1 MFRKIIYIWRKY
13 LLMKTPFYVLF
24 FLLLTAISSAQKNT
38 YPIFIIKDSLKE
50 NANAVVRLDQMDITI
65 ASQRSMNIKIQRVVS
80 VLNEKGLNDI
90 DAYQHYDKTTSIKS
104 IEAIVYDAFGNEIKK
119 IKRKDFRDQSAVS
132 GSTLFSDNRVVYL
145 NYTPVSYPFTI
156 VYSSETETSNTAFIP
171 QWYFLGG
178 YYLSVEKSVLN
189 VTFLNNLGF
198 KKKEFYFSGFNIKK
212 TADTDTRLS
221 YEAINILAQ
230 KAEDLSP
237 SSRDLYPRIMMGLEK
252 FHLEGVDGTATTWE
266 AFGKWYGD
274 KILTGTT
281 ELPEE
286 TKTKIKALV
295 GNEKDPV
302 EKAKIVYDYVQKKSR
317 YVNIAIG
324 IGGWKP
330 MLATDVDRLGYGD
343 CKALS
348 NYTKALL
355 QAVDVPSYNTIL
367 YGDRYKSNIQS
378 DFVSMQG
385 NHMILAVPNG
395 DNYTFLECTSQD
407 DPFGYQGTFT
417 DDRDVLVVKPE
428 GGVIVRTKIY
438 EDKGNT
444 QTDKGSYSI
453 DENGNLSGH
462 IFITSE
468 GSQYSSKS
476 RTETL
481 QPTEKEAHYKEYWS
495 NINNLKLGKITF
507 TNDKQKIRF
516 TEDIEVNATN
526 YGVISANKMIF
537 PVDAFN
543 QSKSNV
549 KRVRNRKNPFQIQRG
564 YLDTDEI
571 EVNLP
576 AGFSIE
582 FLPSNF
588 ELKGKFGE
596 YKTEIIKKEDNKL
609 TYKRS
614 MFLNKGKYSN
624 KEYDEYRLFMEQ
636 VSKNDNAKIIL
647 TRN

>member
-1 MFRKIIYIWRKY
+1 
-13 LLMKTPFYVLF
+13 MKKPFFALF
-24 FLLLTAISSAQKNT
+24 LFLITLNSYSQKVNYNVT
-38 YPIFIIKDSLKE
+38 SIPDSLKQ

-65 ASQRSMNIKIQRVVS
+65 ASQRSMIIKKQRIVT
-80 VLNEKGLNDI
+80 VLNDKGLGDI
-90 DAYQHYDKTTSIKS
+90 EAYEHYDKTTSINS
-104 IEAIVYDAFGNEIKK
+104 IEAIVYDVTGNEIKK

-132 GSTLFSDNRVVYL
+132 GSTLFSDSRVVYL
-145 NYTPVSYPFTI
+145 NYTPISYPFTI
-156 VYSSETETSNTAFIP
+156 AYTCETETSNTAFIP
-171 QWYFLGG
+171 RWYFLGG
-178 YYLSVEKSVLN
+178 YNVSVEKCILN
-189 VTFLNNLGF
+189 VTFPSDLGF
-198 KKKEFYFSGFNIKK
+198 KKKEFQFAGFNIKRTEE
-212 TADTDTRLS
+212 TATKLS
-221 YEAINILAQ
+221 YAASNILAQ

-237 SSRDLYPRIMMGLEK
+237 SPGDLFPKIIMGLEK

-281 ELPEE
+281 TLPEE
-286 TKTKIKALV
+286 TKAKMKALV
-295 GNEKDPV
+295 GNEKDPIK
-302 EKAKIVYDYVQKKSR
+302 KAKIIYDYVQKKSR

-330 MLATDVDRLGYGD
+330 MLASDVDRLGYGD

-367 YGDRYKSNIQS
+367 YGDSYKSNIQS

-385 NHMILAVPNG
+385 NHMILAIPNG

-428 GGVIVRTKIY
+428 GGQIVRTKIY
-438 EDKGNT
+438 EDKGNI
-444 QTDKGSYSI
+444 QKDKGIYTI
-453 DENGNLSGH
+453 DENGNFSGS
-462 IFITSE
+462 ISITSE
-468 GSQYSSKS
+468 GSKYNEKY
-476 RTETL
+476 RIETY
-481 QPTEKEAHYKEYWS
+481 QPTEKEAHYKEYWD

-507 TNDKQKIRF
+507 SNDKENVRF
-516 TEDIEVNATN
+516 TEDVQFSAIN
-526 YGVISANKMIF
+526 YASISANKMIF
-537 PVDAFN
+537 AIDAFN
-543 QSKSNV
+543 QNTENI
-549 KRVRNRKNPFQIQRG
+549 KRIRNRKNPFQIQRG
-564 YLDTDEI
+564 FLDSDEI

-576 AGFSIE
+576 AGFTIE
-582 FLPSNF
+582 FLPGNY

-596 YKTEIIKKEDNKL
+596 YKTEIIKKENNKL
-609 TYKRS
+609 VYKRS

-624 KEYDEYRLFMEQ
+624 KEYDEFRLFMEQ

-647 TRN
+647 IKS